1 MVPKIGQ
8 FPNPMGAT
16 PKDDPMKNVSRS
28 DYSKVQNLLQDLKM
42 AEAFG
47 QTNRIANIKAQLVS
61 LGYNLPPD
69 KSQSSISLFGEGN
82 NQLQRPEGYV
92 VQKGDTLSKIAKQFN
107 LNLQDLIAANPEI
120 KNPNVIQLGQA
131 IKLPPSKQQ
140 SAPAAEQPA
149 PVPVPDKDTA
159 AEEEP
164 PVPAAENPVP
174 AEENAPAEKK
184 PLTQAPPPPI
194 MNADQ
199 QGVFWKYEKDIK
211 RFKEMG
217 YEVKYDEKIGYTYV
231 DMDGDGEYEKIYRED
246 GSLDYEK
253 KLTQAPAPRNMN
265 PDQQKVFDNYLKD
278 IQQYK
283 EADYEVKYDEKHG
296 FTYVDMTGDGNYDKC
311 YNKDGSVK
319 FDLTTPMTPEE
330 EAARRNAGREP
341 AVWYNP
347 FTWF

>member
-1 MVPKIGQ
+1 MVPKIDQ
-8 FPNPMGAT
+8 FPNPMGGT
-16 PKDDPMKNVSRS
+16 PKDDPMKNVSSS

-47 QTNRIANIKAQLVS
+47 QANRIANIKAELVN

-69 KSQSSISLFGEGN
+69 KSQSSISVFGQGN

-120 KNPNVIQLGQA
+120 KNPNAIQLGQA
-131 IKLPPSKQQ
+131 IRLPSSKLQ
-140 SAPAAEQPA
+140 SAPAPEQPA
-149 PVPVPDKDTA
+149 PAPAPVPGKDTA
-159 AEEEP
+159 SEEEP
-164 PVPAAENPVP
+164 PVPAAENPAP

-184 PLTQAPPPPI
+184 PLTQAPPPPN
-194 MNADQ
+194 MNA
-199 QGVFWKYEKDIK
+199 
-211 RFKEMG
+211 
-217 YEVKYDEKIGYTYV
+217 
-231 DMDGDGEYEKIYRED
+231 
-246 GSLDYEK
+246 
-253 KLTQAPAPRNMN
+253 
-265 PDQQKVFDNYLKD
+265 DQQKVFDNYLKD

-311 YNKDGSVK
+311 YNKDGSIR
-319 FDLTTPMTPEE
+319 FDLTIPMTPEE

>member
-8 FPNPMGAT
+8 FPNPMGGT
-16 PKDDPMKNVSRS
+16 PKDDPMKNVSNQ
-28 DYSKVQNLLQDLKM
+28 DYPKVQVLLQDLKM

-47 QTNRIANIKAQLVS
+47 QANRIANIKAQLVN
-61 LGYNLPPD
+61 LGYDFPPD
-69 KSQSSISLFGEGN
+69 KSQSSISVFGQGN

-120 KNPNVIQLGQA
+120 KNPNAIQLGLA

-149 PVPVPDKDTA
+149 AAPIPDKDTA
-159 AEEEP
+159 AEEESA
-164 PVPAAENPVP
+164 PVAEAPVP

-184 PLTQAPPPPI
+184 PLTQAPPPPD
-194 MNADQ
+194 MDADQ
-199 QGVFWKYEKDIK
+199 WLAFGRYKQDIK

-217 YEVKYDEKIGYTYV
+217 YEVKYDEKTGHTYV
-231 DMDGDGEYEKIYRED
+231 DMDGDGEYEKCYD
-246 GSLDYEK
+246 KNGSLNYEK

-283 EADYEVKYDEKHG
+283 ENAYHVEYEEKYG
-296 FTYVDMTGDGNYDKC
+296 FTYVDMNGDGDYDKC
-311 YNKDGSVK
+311 YNKDGSVR
-319 FDLTTPMTPEE
+319 FDLTPISPEE
-330 EAARRNAGREP
+330 AQAQRNAGREP